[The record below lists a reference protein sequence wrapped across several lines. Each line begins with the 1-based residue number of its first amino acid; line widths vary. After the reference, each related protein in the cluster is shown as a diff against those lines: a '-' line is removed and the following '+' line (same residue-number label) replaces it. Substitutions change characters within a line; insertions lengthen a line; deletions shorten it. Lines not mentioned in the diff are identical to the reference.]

1 MSSPKKLL
9 VVEDDLLQLIVA
21 TMRLVKG
28 GQHDIVSA
36 ERGDQA
42 VLLARSMEFD
52 LIVMDILL
60 PGMDGIRAIQEI
72 RKFRPDTPIVVIT
85 AYPAKYQERAMQA
98 GATEFLAKGVGLPKI
113 VEVVER
119 LLAGGE

>member
-1 MSSPKKLL
+1 
-9 VVEDDLLQLIVA
+9 VH
-21 TMRLVKG
+21 G

-42 VLLARSMEFD
+42 VMLARAVDFD
-52 LIVMDILL
+52 LIVMDIRL
-60 PGMDGIRAIQEI
+60 PGMDGIQAVEEI

-85 AYPAKYQERAMQA
+85 AYPAQYQERALKA